1 MDWFEERSRH
11 KAELQQ
17 ERLRLVQNEL
27 ALASMFLDVARTT
40 RQSETRER
48 NIKNARAACEA
59 VGRRCPAPP
68 LGLITMAALL
78 PPEWTVRLIDCNAE
92 ALTDDDLAW
101 ADLAMTGGMLV
112 QQRETLAIIRRCRSR
127 GLPVAVGGP
136 DATSSPHLY
145 CEAD

>member
-1 MDWFEERSRH
+1 MQSRNV
-11 KAELQQ
+11 LLIYP
-17 ERLRLVQNEL
+17 RFVT
-27 ALASMFLDVARTT
+27 ASFWNYH
-40 RQSETRER
+40 S
-48 NIKNARAACEA
+48 ACEA

-112 QQRETLAIIRRCRSR
+112 Q
-127 GLPVAVGGP
+127 
-136 DATSSPHLY
+136 
-145 CEAD
+145 